1 MKTFKEFLNEALNS
15 VFDLSKG
22 EGPNSGVLLGS
33 KVKTELGVGTVDD
46 VIGPQNSDDR
56 KLKVK
61 LDSGK
66 MVTVDTKGKE
76 VKRR

>member
-1 MKTFKEFLNEALNS
+1 MKSFKEFLNEALNS
-15 VFDLSKG
+15 VFDLSNG
-22 EGPNSGVLLGS
+22 EGPISGFLPGS
-33 KVKTELGVGTVDD
+33 KVKTELGVGMVDD
-46 VIGPQNSDDR
+46 VIGPQNSDNQ

-66 MVTVDTKGKE
+66 MVTVNTKGKE